1 MHTPPGHTAHPKL
14 AALPALCTEFSEEQL
29 IAFDHGYAVAK
40 DTGALDRTQAL
51 AALNLDL
58 SHNRSA
64 RLA

>member
-1 MHTPPGHTAHPKL
+1 MHSNPGHTALTRP
-14 AALPALCTEFSEEQL
+14 AALPAPCPDFSEEQL
-29 IAFDHGYAVAK
+29 IAFDRGYAAAK

>member
-1 MHTPPGHTAHPKL
+1 MHITPGHTAHPKL
-14 AALPALCTEFSEEQL
+14 ATLPAPCPEFSEEQL
-29 IAFDHGYAVAK
+29 IAFDRGYAVAK
-40 DTGALDRTQAL
+40 DTGALERMQAS